1 MRRSDLVASRQILG
15 HGVCVRSV
23 CRRAPVSGWPTA
35 LSVRLRAATAA
46 AVVLAASAFGAA
58 AQAPAGDA
66 GTLVMPY
73 RCSIEHGR
81 VSLTPSAERTYRL
94 VGPYREH
101 AFTACAP
108 GQPHR
113 CRTWMIHRVDVQCAN
128 GRAPWADIVAAANDR
143 PPRRLRQENGRIFM
157 MLGPAWRAPNEAG
170 RRALAA
176 PGIALPPGYAPVVG
190 IAARLSARN
199 TPLPTVVEAP
209 RAPASGQGDFGRLQK
224 ASVPIPVPAVRP
236 PALPDHAGAVGVD
249 SENEPADWVTTT
261 ERSPAEER
269 AVTVRPLRVFA
280 LMALLAAAW
289 LLVEALRAWRLAH
302 RPIAATAAVEP
313 ANAALCSE
321 LIARA
326 VNAHRGVR
334 EGLSRVTDPAVR
346 KVLAADL
353 AEIQSTLMSDRLTEQ
368 VASETW
374 EPVRRTI
381 EAALADLARIA
392 RRAEDA
398 TVERSSAVDVPAGPS
413 REAAPS
419 SAAEA
424 YEVLGINPNA
434 SRTIVKKIVD
444 GLRQS
449 WHPDHA
455 RDEADRRLREDR
467 MKQINTA
474 WDIIAARQKEA

>member
-1 MRRSDLVASRQILG
+1 
-15 HGVCVRSV
+15 
-23 CRRAPVSGWPTA
+23 
-35 LSVRLRAATAA
+35 
-46 AVVLAASAFGAA
+46 
-58 AQAPAGDA
+58 
-66 GTLVMPY
+66 
-73 RCSIEHGR
+73 
-81 VSLTPSAERTYRL
+81 
-94 VGPYREH
+94 
-101 AFTACAP
+101 
-108 GQPHR
+108 
-113 CRTWMIHRVDVQCAN
+113 MIHRVDVQCVN
-128 GRAPWADIVAAANDR
+128 GRVPWAEIVAAANDR

-157 MLGPAWRAPNEAG
+157 ALGPAWRAPNESG
-170 RRALAA
+170 RRSLAA

-190 IAARLSARN
+190 IAARLNARN
-199 TPLPTVVEAP
+199 VPVPTVVEAP
-209 RAPASGQGDFGRLQK
+209 RVPSVGQDDGGRLQK

-236 PALPDHAGAVGVD
+236 PPPPEHAGAAGID
-249 SENEPADWVTTT
+249 GGSDPADWVTTT
-261 ERSPAEER
+261 ERSPAEDPS
-269 AVTVRPLRVFA
+269 VSVRPLRVFA
-280 LMALLAAAW
+280 LMALLAATW
-289 LLVEALRAWRLAH
+289 LLIEMLRAWRSAR
-302 RPIAATAAVEP
+302 RPSGGPAATEP
-313 ANAALCSE
+313 ADAALCSE

-334 EGLSRVTDPAVR
+334 EALSSVADPAVK

-353 AEIQSTLMSDRLTEQ
+353 AEIQATLMSDRLTEQ
-368 VASETW
+368 VAAETW

-381 EAALADLARIA
+381 EGALADLARIA

-398 TVERSSAVDVPAGPS
+398 AVQRGSTSETATVPMRDMAPA
-413 REAAPS
+413 

-474 WDIIAARQKEA
+474 WDIIAARHKEA

>member
-1 MRRSDLVASRQILG
+1 VVAGALLL
-15 HGVCVRSV
+15 
-23 CRRAPVSGWPTA
+23 AVS
-35 LSVRLRAATAA
+35 AAD
-46 AVVLAASAFGAA
+46 AS
-58 AQAPAGDA
+58 AQAPIADA

-73 RCSIEHGR
+73 RCAVEHGR
-81 VSLTPSAERTYRL
+81 VTLTPSAERTYRL
-94 VGPYREH
+94 LGPYREH

-113 CRTWMIHRVDVQCAN
+113 CRTWMIHRVDVQCVN
-128 GRAPWADIVAAANDR
+128 GRVPWADIVAAANDR
-143 PPRRLRQENGRIFM
+143 PPRRLRQENGRIFLS
-157 MLGPAWRAPNEAG
+157 LGPAWRAPNETG
-170 RRALAA
+170 RRSIAA

-190 IAARLSARN
+190 IAARLTARD
-199 TPLPTVVEAP
+199 LAAPTVVEAP
-209 RAPASGQGDFGRLQK
+209 RVPAAGQNDFGRLQK
-224 ASVPIPVPAVRP
+224 ASVPVPVPAVRP
-236 PALPDHAGAVGVD
+236 PAPPEHAVAAGVD
-249 SENEPADWVTTT
+249 TDGEPADWVTTT
-261 ERSPAEER
+261 ERIPVEEPAT
-269 AVTVRPLRVFA
+269 TVRPLRVFA

-289 LLVEALRAWRLAH
+289 LLVEMLRAWRLA
-302 RPIAATAAVEP
+302 RRVPETTKTSEP
-313 ANAALCSE
+313 ASAALCSE

-334 EGLSRVTDPAVR
+334 EALSLIADPAVK

-353 AEIQSTLMSDRLTEQ
+353 AEIQATLMSDRLTEQ
-368 VASETW
+368 VSAETW
-374 EPVRRTI
+374 KPVRRTI
-381 EAALADLARIA
+381 EGALADLARIA

-398 TVERSSAVDVPAGPS
+398 AAAGKPAAGAA
-413 REAAPS
+413 AAPARDVAPA

-467 MKQINTA
+467 MKQINMA
-474 WDIIAARQKEA
+474 WDIIAARQQEA

>member
-1 MRRSDLVASRQILG
+1 
-15 HGVCVRSV
+15 
-23 CRRAPVSGWPTA
+23 
-35 LSVRLRAATAA
+35 
-46 AVVLAASAFGAA
+46 
-58 AQAPAGDA
+58 
-66 GTLVMPY
+66 
-73 RCSIEHGR
+73 
-81 VSLTPSAERTYRL
+81 
-94 VGPYREH
+94 
-101 AFTACAP
+101 
-108 GQPHR
+108 
-113 CRTWMIHRVDVQCAN
+113 MIHRVDVQCVN
-128 GRAPWADIVAAANDR
+128 GRVPWADIVAAANDR
-143 PPRRLRQENGRIFM
+143 PPRRLRQENGRIF
-157 MLGPAWRAPNEAG
+157 LSIGPAWRAPNETG
-170 RRALAA
+170 RRSLAV

-190 IAARLSARN
+190 IAARLSARRA
-199 TPLPTVVEAP
+199 PVPTVVEAP
-209 RAPASGQGDFGRLQK
+209 RVPAAGQDDFGRLQK

-236 PALPDHAGAVGVD
+236 PPLPEHAGAAGVD
-249 SENEPADWVTTT
+249 NDSEPADWVTTT
-261 ERSPAEER
+261 ERSPVEER
-269 AVTVRPLRVFA
+269 VSSVRPLRVFA

-289 LLVEALRAWRLAH
+289 LLVEMLRTWRLAR
-302 RPIAATAAVEP
+302 RPTEAIRTTEP

-334 EGLSRVTDPAVR
+334 EALSLVADPAVK

-368 VASETW
+368 VAAETW

-381 EAALADLARIA
+381 EGALADLARIA
-392 RRAEDA
+392 RRADDA
-398 TVERSSAVDVPAGPS
+398 AVVRNPAADGSAATARD
-413 REAAPS
+413 AAPA